1 VAVNVPPST
10 GTGQLVSPPAQP
22 SPLVYGQGAIDP
34 ESIAKWDGYY
44 PDQWPHNTNGGAN
57 VIQLLVSAGP
67 ARLFGFQGINSNAAA
82 RFIQVHDS
90 GVPVA
95 NGHVPTI
102 VITAAIAG
110 NFSWTGADVGRW
122 FDQGIV
128 IATSTTLATLTLGAA
143 DMWIDAQWA

>member
-1 VAVNVPPST
+1 VNVPSETYPHLPDST
-10 GTGQLVSPPAQP
+10 VQAPPA
-22 SPLVYGQGAIDP
+22 LYGKGAIYP
-34 ESIAKWDGYY
+34 ETIAKWAGYY
-44 PDQWPHNTNGGAN
+44 PDQFPHNTNGGAN
-57 VIQLLVSAGP
+57 VIQLLVAAGP
-67 ARLFGFQGINSNAAA
+67 SRLFGFQGINSNAAA

-95 NGHVPTI
+95 NGHVPAI
-102 VITAAIAG
+102 VITAAIGG

-143 DMWIDAQWA
+143 DMWIDAQWL